1 MTFWSNCVIEAVK
14 RKLGDWKNIRFI
26 PIIHGLHFHMLW
38 YEIDTKTIKH
48 FTYIDRKPF
57 TTIWFRGIIEVVN
70 PHGLKLV
77 KEYCRKHNLKT

>member
-1 MTFWSNCVIEAVK
+1 M
-14 RKLGDWKNIRFI
+14 
-26 PIIHGLHFHMLW
+26 MW

-77 KEYCRKHNLKT
+77 KEYCRKHNLEI

>member
-1 MTFWSNCVIEAVK
+1 MTFWSNCVIEAIK

-26 PIIHGLHFHMLW
+26 PIIHGFHFHMLW

-57 TTIWFRGIIEVVN
+57 TTIWFRGRIETVKREFLEKWCKSV
-70 PHGLKLV
+70 GISLKV
-77 KEYCRKHNLKT
+77 